1 MFNLTDVKG
10 SRIEYWLKAIKQ
22 RAGVGVGAPAC
33 LLVGTHRDDKRV
45 ADERIWTDTLAKLK
59 QKYQSKFPF
68 IKGYFA
74 ISCKSFK
81 GIRELKNKVLD
92 LTLSSRV
99 MSQQDVP
106 LGWVMLVDHIKR
118 KRQQE
123 QIINVAQ
130 FAQFARSCAGV
141 EVPDIPTLVRFYN
154 SVGILS
160 FFDDTSD
167 DAQFLKFIN
176 INKQPSKST
185 MLNELV
191 ILNPQWIADLMST
204 IITIKHSFAKDGVLM
219 ESDLPQIWRDYPTAM
234 YDALLNLL
242 EKFEVA
248 YRLRNSN
255 LIVSPAITF
264 LAKLPM
270 RYERIKRKN
279 RPGRSNTV
287 FALNYQDPE
296 APDLTEDTT
305 GGRERSGTVIV
316 HDSLPPFDMSALE
329 SPPINDITNSVTKSP
344 RDSPLRE
351 ARDDAGLKKATKGS
365 AAVTRTDRSKSFD
378 LGKKHA
384 ITSINLTNLP
394 KPFEKA
400 ETSPKEK
407 KEKEKEKDKRK
418 SPRRKR
424 RDSDLAPRRT
434 PLAKSDNA
442 VQSLSAEKLISPPLV
457 QTVGLPTGGSLDSVI
472 EQPLPAQV
480 VNLKTSAEALDDSLE
495 SSVDS
500 DMSSEEDP
508 VSPMKKKKDRSK
520 REKKKEKSKK
530 AKLIRNSSGKIKI
543 SSTVNY
549 SPEPRD
555 ETKAIAIKGVL
566 KRTPSRSNNE
576 TPVGSPAM
584 NTSSSTVSFDVRSS
598 PESSS
603 ASNSE
608 RASSP
613 RAERGRDS
621 AGIKIV
627 VPCLLPKEPNLK
639 MFDAL
644 WPEPFAE
651 FTSDPDSINYDE
663 MSGNLIVS
671 IDGNDQ
677 GNSQDFLHPMGRV
690 LLFDFMPLGFM
701 VS

>member
-45 ADERIWTDTLAKLK
+45 ADERVWTDSLTKLK

-74 ISCKSFK
+74 ISCKNFK
-81 GIRELKNKVLD
+81 GIRELKKKIID

-123 QIINVAQ
+123 QVINVAQ

-141 EVPDIPTLVRFYN
+141 EVPDIPTLIRFYN

-160 FFDDTSD
+160 FFDDMSD

-176 INKQPSKST
+176 INKQLPSKNT
-185 MLNELV
+185 MLLNELV
-191 ILNPQWIADLMST
+191 ILNPQWIADLMAT
-204 IITIKHSFAKDGVLM
+204 IITIKHSFAKDGVLL
-219 ESDLPQIWRDYPTAM
+219 ESDLPQIWRDYPASM

-255 LIVSPAITF
+255 LIISPAITF

-287 FALNYQDPE
+287 FALNYQEPE
-296 APDLTEDTT
+296 GTEFGSEEV

-316 HDSLPPFDMSALE
+316 HDTLPPFDLNALN
-329 SPPINDITNSVTKSP
+329 SMPINDITSSAMKSESQSQTK
-344 RDSPLRE
+344 
-351 ARDDAGLKKATKGS
+351 DDDGVKKS
-365 AAVTRTDRSKSFD
+365 SNAVTRSDRSKSFD
-378 LGKKHA
+378 LGKKHV
-384 ITSINLTNLP
+384 ITSINLANIP
-394 KPFEKA
+394 KQIEKP
-400 ETSPKEK
+400 ETSPKDK
-407 KEKEKEKDKRK
+407 KDKDKDKRK

-424 RDSDLAPRRT
+424 RDSDLAPRRSS
-434 PLAKSDNA
+434 LAKSDNV
-442 VQSLSAEKLISPPLV
+442 VQSTSAEKLSSSTAV
-457 QTVGLPTGGSLDSVI
+457 HGGSMDSIV
-472 EQPLPAQV
+472 EQPLHNQII
-480 VNLKTSAEALDDSLE
+480 NLKTSAEALDDSID
-495 SSVDS
+495 SSVES
-500 DMSSEEDP
+500 DMSSDDD
-508 VSPMKKKKDRSK
+508 SKKKKDRSK
-520 REKKKEKSKK
+520 RERKKEKPKK

-543 SSTVNY
+543 SSTVIY
-549 SPEPRD
+549 SPEQKD
-555 ETKAIAIKGVL
+555 ESKAIGIKGVL
-566 KRTPSRSNNE
+566 KRTPSRSNYE
-576 TPVGSPAM
+576 TPVGSP
-584 NTSSSTVSFDVRSS
+584 STNNVSFDVRSS

-603 ASNSE
+603 TSNSE

-613 RAERGRDS
+613 RSERGRDS
-621 AGIKIV
+621 SGIKIV

-701 VS
+701 VSEA